1 MYAPRYFPKRYF
13 AGRYFPPVTSGGFTG
28 WTETTS
34 GGISFSGV
42 AALSNTFAEP
52 VTGGLLFGGDAAVSH
67 TYAEQTSGGVVF
79 GGDAV
84 VQWIPGGGGG
94 FVRRLWYRLGLGV

>member
-1 MYAPRYFPKRYF
+1 MYAARYFPKRYF
-13 AGRYFPPVTSGGFTG
+13 AARYFPPPTGTFSG

-42 AALSNTFAEP
+42 AVLSHTFSEAI
-52 VTGGLLFGGDAAVSH
+52 TGGLLFSGDAPISH
-67 TYAEQTSGGVVF
+67 TYVELTGGGVVF
-79 GGDAV
+79 GGSAV
-84 VQWIPGGGGG
+84 VQWIPAGSSG